1 MSKDV
6 NLTFSENLAR
16 LRKMKGLSQGD
27 LAKLSGLTR
36 RIIGHYENEA
46 VEPPLRN
53 IRAIADA
60 LGVRISELLDETR
73 NLAKQSNDLTDIDPR
88 SVKKLKDI
96 LSLPQKIGMT
106 SIESSTR
113 CSKRTNWRHKKN
125 LQANFLILLPFQS
138 TIVLV
143 PKEAICI
150 LLIV

>member
-1 MSKDV
+1 MCNFKNNSTLFLMSKDV

-96 LSLPQKIGMT
+96 LSLPPEDRNDLYRILNKML
-106 SIESSTR
+106 
-113 CSKRTNWRHKKN
+113 KKN
-125 LQANFLILLPFQS
+125 QLETQKKS
-138 TIVLV
+138 TG
-143 PKEAICI
+143 
-150 LLIV
+150 